1 MPPARDAA
9 LTPATQRS
17 VEDLSHDV
25 RRGTYDAKPPAVL
38 AKRVAETLIQVVAT
52 ADGRATLEEIIAS
65 VRAIGGSLAVLK
77 REHLLVGNVA
87 RRVLRVIRDEG
98 ATSERGDGGGGGESG
113 GGGGGAATKKL
124 KKDVIDTAHE
134 VIEEMETVSTN
145 IASQSSDFV
154 TNGCVVMTMGSN
166 ASAGTGLAEAFLRD
180 ANKKRSAS
188 EGGGGFSVVVAESAP
203 RYDGHAMA
211 KSLAERGVRDV
222 SLICDSAVYA
232 TMPSVKLCVLS
243 ARGVLADGSALVD
256 SGAYNIALAAKA
268 HSVPVLMLAGSYAIS
283 PKTQKEAGF
292 DRVYGFGSP
301 STALGYGERGAD
313 RRRHKPVV
321 RIRTRGTDLG
331 VRHRSRRALPG
342 IHQRLT
348 VRDVLPA
355 RFRAPRRLKF
365 LILRPASGRARASI
379 VRSSFWRILKNVA
392 FFASQRPSPMAL
404 LLLRAALCV

>member
-1 MPPARDAA
+1 MPRAPAST
-9 LTPATQRS
+9 LTPATARS
-17 VEDLSHDV
+17 VEDLAHDV

-52 ADGRATLEEIIAS
+52 ADARATLEEIIAS

-98 ATSERGDGGGGGESG
+98 ATSERGDDDDGGGAR
-113 GGGGGAATKKL
+113 GGGGAATKKL

-180 ANKKRSAS
+180 ANKKRSAG

-222 SLICDSAVYA
+222 SVICDSAVYA

-243 ARGVLADGSALVD
+243 ARGVLADGTALVD

-301 STALGYGERGAD
+301 STTLGYGERGAD
-313 RRRHKPVV
+313 PDAVV
-321 RIRTRGTDLG
+321 INPSFEFVPAELISVFVTDHG
-331 VRHRSRRALPG
+331 AHCPG
-342 IHQRLT
+342 FIN
-348 VRDVLPA
+348 VL
-355 RFRAPRRLKF
+355 L
-365 LILRPASGRARASI
+365 SEMY
-379 VRSSFWRILKNVA
+379 
-392 FFASQRPSPMAL
+392 SPLDSAL
-404 LLLRAALCV
+404 LGA

>member
-98 ATSERGDGGGGGESG
+98 ATCERGDGDGGGESG

-313 RRRHKPVV
+313 PDAVV
-321 RIRTRGTDLG
+321 INPSFEFVPAELISVFVTDHGAHCPGFINVLLSEMYSPLDSALLG
-331 VRHRSRRALPG
+331 V
-342 IHQRLT
+342 
-348 VRDVLPA
+348 
-355 RFRAPRRLKF
+355 
-365 LILRPASGRARASI
+365 
-379 VRSSFWRILKNVA
+379 
-392 FFASQRPSPMAL
+392 
-404 LLLRAALCV
+404 

>member
-1 MPPARDAA
+1 MPPAHVAA

-17 VEDLSHDV
+17 VEDLSHDI

-98 ATSERGDGGGGGESG
+98 ATSERGGGGGGGGES

-313 RRRHKPVV
+313 PDAVV
-321 RIRTRGTDLG
+321 INPSFEFVPAELISVFVTDHGAHCPGFINVLLSEMYSPLDSALLG
-331 VRHRSRRALPG
+331 V
-342 IHQRLT
+342 
-348 VRDVLPA
+348 
-355 RFRAPRRLKF
+355 
-365 LILRPASGRARASI
+365 
-379 VRSSFWRILKNVA
+379 
-392 FFASQRPSPMAL
+392 
-404 LLLRAALCV
+404 

>member
-1 MPPARDAA
+1 MPPARVAA

-17 VEDLSHDV
+17 VEDLSHDI

-98 ATSERGDGGGGGESG
+98 ATSERGD
-113 GGGGGAATKKL
+113 GGGGAATKKL

-243 ARGVLADGSALVD
+243 
-256 SGAYNIALAAKA
+256 GAYNIALAAKA

-313 RRRHKPVV
+313 PDAVV
-321 RIRTRGTDLG
+321 INPSFEFVPAELISVFVTDHGAHCPGFINVLLSEMYSPLDSALLG
-331 VRHRSRRALPG
+331 V
-342 IHQRLT
+342 
-348 VRDVLPA
+348 
-355 RFRAPRRLKF
+355 
-365 LILRPASGRARASI
+365 
-379 VRSSFWRILKNVA
+379 
-392 FFASQRPSPMAL
+392 
-404 LLLRAALCV
+404 

>member
-98 ATSERGDGGGGGESG
+98 ATSERGDGGGESG

-243 ARGVLADGSALVD
+243 ARGVLADGSALVVTQCRLRLRVAVD
-256 SGAYNIALAAKA
+256 GTGLRRARCRSG
-268 HSVPVLMLAGSYAIS
+268 
-283 PKTQKEAGF
+283 
-292 DRVYGFGSP
+292 
-301 STALGYGERGAD
+301 